1 MCRIGITA
9 EKKSRDSRMTL
20 SIFIFDTYSIL
31 IINFI
36 IQEPNDYDTWFDY
49 LRMVEQE
56 GDSEVIRDTYERAIS
71 NIPDSTVK
79 NDWRRLVNVSNSIKR
94 KNEITDK
101 CVCKRFSSYLH
112 SYCKQGP
119 MEITFMKLSTKHL
132 HKLCFGSNCCPEQP
146 EADIFIGSVFC

>member
-94 KNEITDK
+94 KMRSQIN
-101 CVCKRFSSYLH
+101 V
-112 SYCKQGP
+112 
-119 MEITFMKLSTKHL
+119 
-132 HKLCFGSNCCPEQP
+132 
-146 EADIFIGSVFC
+146 SVNDFHRICTLIASRVLWK